1 MIIKE
6 IFNDVKID
14 AIIIGKLEPDPRVK
28 IEELDPWFKINHLAQ
43 HHKAILDIFVTI
55 SAIFWY

>member
-28 IEELDPWFKINHLAQ
+28 IEELDP
-43 HHKAILDIFVTI
+43 
-55 SAIFWY
+55 